1 MKPKGNKNLNSQSLT
16 KSGVKESMHWIPID
30 ELEKYNAYP
39 SFMKEYLQSNHIG
52 VRHIITD
59 ERD

>member
-1 MKPKGNKNLNSQSLT
+1 MKPKGNKALNSQSLT
-16 KSGVKESMHWIPID
+16 KGGIKELMHWIPID
-30 ELEKYNAYP
+30 ELDQYNAYP
-39 SFMKEYLQSNHIG
+39 SFMKEYLQSDHIG